1 MVWNEK
7 QHSLNDFESIDIS
20 PEDSSICTETLNPT
34 SLIQSP
40 LYLST
45 EHQSIE
51 QLSLCFCGNILQN

>member
-7 QHSLNDFESIDIS
+7 QHSLKDFESIDIS
-20 PEDSSICTETLNPT
+20 PEDSSITETLNPT

-51 QLSLCFCGNILQN
+51 QLSLCFCGM

>member
-7 QHSLNDFESIDIS
+7 QHSLNDLESIDIS
-20 PEDSSICTETLNPT
+20 PEDSSFTETLNPT
-34 SLIQSP
+34 TLIQSP

-51 QLSLCFCGNILQN
+51 QLSLCFCGNIF